1 MNYIFITIL
10 FENCKLDCRFV
21 MPQQKRTYDNAG
33 LNDDQSVL
41 NSQNSAIKTTKLSQ
55 CNETKPLGLLTSS
68 LTKDQDIAGISDTE
82 SCSSLDSETWEE
94 VVDPDIP
101 PESSTIEI
109 LCSEVITKPKEK
121 RQGITRQQR
130 KQHSTLHKV
139 HLLTLLSAALH
150 RNAKCCNAM
159 LQSMLMSLL
168 PFHLIQGIE
177 TLRQQKSPTL
187 PYLTDLLQWWCRQLD
202 LPKHTNIDFKNVSSI
217 NSRCF
222 QVLQDFGLSNHEEK
236 SNDTETFTLGFVAL
250 CRSIGLD
257 IRLVVALYPIP
268 LSLSLKKMDAVHNP
282 LNLWCEVYSWDQQL
296 WIPLRIES
304 CTVYDPLRPWDAIEQ
319 KSLCYV
325 IALEPCNIIKEVT
338 RRYASLWSTTT
349 RKLRLPLKESG
360 DGWWKLSL
368 WFYSKSFKSTRDE
381 HEDNVTSILQ
391 LTESMP
397 NTFSGFVDH
406 PLYALERH
414 CKQNQVIYPNGKKH
428 IVGTFKGE
436 PIYPRTHVQTIRSS
450 ESWKRFGY
458 QIKSGESGVV
468 LKQKSLADSS
478 KSFNIEDQD
487 MFIDSNETNGSV
499 WLYGEWQT
507 EPLEPLALIDGIIP
521 RNDFGNIEIFHPR
534 MIPRGAVHIRGTQ
547 IGVDSLS
554 IKRMVLNRICVDLS
568 FVLVGKGA
576 CHIAKQLEIDYASAI
591 TGFQFGRGKPIP
603 LLDGIIVTAENG
615 EIILE
620 VSIYLLN
627 SLAYFL
633 LCSGR

>member
-1 MNYIFITIL
+1 MEGVLKMLDEEEARMVVAQTLQEIVETI
-10 FENCKLDCRFV
+10 KLIGPV
-21 MPQQKRTYDNAG
+21 NLSSYYPQ
-33 LNDDQSVL
+33 
-41 NSQNSAIKTTKLSQ
+41 
-55 CNETKPLGLLTSS
+55 LLQLLYPFFT
-68 LTKDQDIAGISDTE
+68 I
-82 SCSSLDSETWEE
+82 DSKSNIETWEE

-177 TLRQQKSPTL
+177 TL
-187 PYLTDLLQWWCRQLD
+187 
-202 LPKHTNIDFKNVSSI
+202 H
-217 NSRCF
+217 
-222 QVLQDFGLSNHEEK
+222 
-236 SNDTETFTLGFVAL
+236 
-250 CRSIGLD
+250 
-257 IRLVVALYPIP
+257 
-268 LSLSLKKMDAVHNP
+268 
-282 LNLWCEVYSWDQQL
+282 
-296 WIPLRIES
+296 
-304 CTVYDPLRPWDAIEQ
+304 
-319 KSLCYV
+319 
-325 IALEPCNIIKEVT
+325 
-338 RRYASLWSTTT
+338 
-349 RKLRLPLKESG
+349 
-360 DGWWKLSL
+360 
-368 WFYSKSFKSTRDE
+368 
-381 HEDNVTSILQ
+381 
-391 LTESMP
+391 
-397 NTFSGFVDH
+397 H

-534 MIPRGAVHIRGTQ
+534 MIPRGAVHIRG
-547 IGVDSLS
+547 
-554 IKRMVLNRICVDLS
+554 
-568 FVLVGKGA
+568 KGA

-620 VSIYLLN
+620 GLGEEERAKRNAYLQKRQLDA
-627 SLAYFL
+627 L
-633 LCSGR
+633 GRWKRLTIGIISRARIFRDYYRDTA